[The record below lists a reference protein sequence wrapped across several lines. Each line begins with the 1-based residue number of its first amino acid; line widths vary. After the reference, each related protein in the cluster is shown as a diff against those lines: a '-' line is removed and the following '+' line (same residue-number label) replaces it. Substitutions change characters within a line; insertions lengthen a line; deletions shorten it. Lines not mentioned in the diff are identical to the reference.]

1 MKNYRSMDQPVSAF
15 LSNSE
20 NNYQQDLNFPDLN
33 QHRIVFFKGIGNI
46 IAVRLIG
53 MDKTKIKFHILYSNE
68 NVNFFAMGELSYLVS
83 CYF

>member
-33 QHRIVFFKGIGNI
+33 QHRIVFFFKGIGNI

-53 MDKTKIKFHILYSNE
+53 MDKTKIK
-68 NVNFFAMGELSYLVS
+68 
-83 CYF
+83 